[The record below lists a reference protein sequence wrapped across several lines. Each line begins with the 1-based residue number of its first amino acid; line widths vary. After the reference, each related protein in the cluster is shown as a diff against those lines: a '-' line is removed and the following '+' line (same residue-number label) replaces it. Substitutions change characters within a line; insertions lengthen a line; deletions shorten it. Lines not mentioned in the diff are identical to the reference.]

1 MYFRPAIIALIAT
14 LLVLSG
20 IGCQKSGPAASALP
34 STVLSPDTIASVH
47 WLGKRRL
54 GYDATAFYFMRIW
67 NLSQSARLE
76 RQAIDHLTTVPERF
90 FPGGSN
96 LTGDSSARMLPLV
109 YDLDQEESYVEIRAA
124 TNSSARRSEAETA
137 QLSSL
142 NSQTTI
148 VLAIHLSDPAQ
159 AGRWFTNLA
168 AVLEPL
174 TASRAVDNPD
184 QNGWYLKT
192 ADTGFIQLSRVNDWT
207 LVSVGPQDNSLSGEI
222 SDRIRRDGVPFVS
235 AGTNL
240 WLEASLDLPRLAGC
254 FSLSARRTGGEG
266 RGEVGIFST
275 FNLQPSTLNHLA
287 LTLTGDGANVITRA
301 RLTFSR
307 PLPESLEPWSIPLD
321 LIHEPLTSFTAVR
334 GIQPLL
340 AGLPAWGGLHIG
352 TPPDQLF
359 FWSLAGSPYQTYLAA
374 PFPDAGQQ
382 VAALADHLL
391 QKANPWL
398 AANGY
403 INFDRAPDSNGVV
416 WGSLPDIK
424 PFIKSAA
431 NGSGSWLF
439 AGLLPQTN
447 TDLTPPPEGMI
458 QDILRRTNL
467 VYYDWETT
475 GPRLNPDRELGQT
488 ARQIARRPLMPLDSA
503 GMDWLAMLIPRLGT
517 SATII
522 NRTAPDQLSLYRR
535 STVGLTAPELH
546 LLVDWLESPQ
556 FPRAL
561 HSSQR

>member
-1 MYFRPAIIALIAT
+1 MYFRPAILALFAT
-14 LLVLSG
+14 LLFLSG
-20 IGCQKSGPAASALP
+20 IGCQKSVPAASALP
-34 STVLSPDTIASVH
+34 PTVLSPDTIASVH

-76 RQAIDHLTTVPERF
+76 RQAIDRLTTVPERF

-96 LTGDSSARMLPLV
+96 LAGDSSARMLPLV

-124 TNSSARRSEAETA
+124 TNS
-137 QLSSL
+137 QP
-142 NSQTTI
+142 NF
-148 VLAIHLSDPAQ
+148 VLAIRLSDPAQ

-174 TASRAVDNPD
+174 TAARAVDNPD
-184 QNGWYLKT
+184 QSGWSLKT
-192 ADTGFIQLSRVNDWT
+192 AGGSFIQVSRVGDWT
-207 LVSVGPQDNSLSGEI
+207 LVSVGPQDGSLSGEI
-222 SDRIRRDGVPFVS
+222 SARIRRDHVPFVS

-240 WLEASLDLPRLAGC
+240 WLEASLDLPRLAAC
-254 FSLSARRTGGEG
+254 IPDLNFPL
-266 RGEVGIFST
+266 
-275 FNLQPSTLNHLA
+275 STLNHLNF
-287 LTLTGDGANVITRA
+287 TLTGDGANVITRA

-307 PLPESLEPWSIPLD
+307 PLSASLEPWSIPLD
-321 LIHEPLTSFTAVR
+321 LIHEPLTGFTAVR

-340 AGLPAWGGLHIG
+340 AGWSAWNDLQIG

-374 PFPDAGQQ
+374 PFPDAGRQ
-382 VAALADHLL
+382 VSALTDHLL

-403 INFDRAPDSNGVV
+403 INFDPAPDSDGVV
-416 WGSLPDIK
+416 WGNLPDIK

-447 TDLTPPPEGMI
+447 TDLTPPPAGMI

-488 ARQIARRPLMPLDSA
+488 ARQIARRPLMPLDSPA
-503 GMDWLAMLIPRLGT
+503 MDWLAMLIPRLGT

-522 NRTAPDQLSLYRR
+522 NRAAPDDLIFYRR

-546 LLVDWLESPQ
+546 LLADWLESPR

-561 HSSQR
+561 HSFQQW